1 MLDNKNADHSNKHAS
16 DSFSVSDPDKGEKTD
31 YPCPLEPNKFPRE
44 SGSDSYSGIPGDGVV
59 PG

>member
-1 MLDNKNADHSNKHAS
+1 MTLDNKNTTN
-16 DSFSVSDPDKGEKTD
+16 DSKFDGVSDVDRGEKID